1 MLARTLCYALIGVDG
16 IPVTVE
22 TDVSGG
28 TFKQV
33 VVGLPDTAVKESTE
47 RVLAGLRNSGY
58 AFPQGRVTVNLAPA
72 DVRKEGSAFDLS
84 IALSL
89 LAASRPAFESPARAR
104 IAVCRSCALSISHH
118 RHQHSA
124 FFGSM
129 QRKTKNYWT
138 KFPQCDN
145 L

>member
-72 DVRKEGSAFDLS
+72 DVRK
-84 IALSL
+84 
-89 LAASRPAFESPARAR
+89 AARLTFPSRFPCSPLPARCACPRSR
-104 IAVCRSCALSISHH
+104 IR
-118 RHQHSA
+118 
-124 FFGSM
+124 
-129 QRKTKNYWT
+129 W
-138 KFPQCDN
+138 
-145 L
+145 